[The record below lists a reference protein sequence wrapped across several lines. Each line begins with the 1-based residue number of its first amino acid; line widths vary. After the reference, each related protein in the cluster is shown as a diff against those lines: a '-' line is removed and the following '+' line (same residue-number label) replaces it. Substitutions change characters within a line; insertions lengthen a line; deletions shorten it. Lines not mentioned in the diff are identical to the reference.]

1 MNNNFFSIPLD
12 TANPE
17 DIASL
22 DKALD
27 EKLSV
32 LTKNKE
38 ATSEKEPHS
47 A

>member
-1 MNNNFFSIPLD
+1 MNNKFFSIPLD
-12 TANPE
+12 TTISE

-27 EKLSV
+27 EKLSA